1 MDVSL
6 YIWAQGRP
14 FLREVALKRQIR
26 EIETLYFNY
35 PMNPCL
41 ISSLDRD
48 GRPNIMPAA
57 WNSPFSHTP
66 PLYGVAI
73 SPKRYSHES
82 VSQLGEF
89 VVNFVSFDYVKDM
102 DFCGRVSG
110 RDVLKFEKSRFT
122 PVQGQVVKP
131 PLIAESYASLECR
144 TIDRRVYGD
153 HTWFIGRIA
162 AVTYESE
169 AFEEVGIPNMR
180 GLRPILYLGKN
191 TYLTVDPTAL
201 TKF

>member
-1 MDVSL
+1 MCPRMDR
-6 YIWAQGRP
+6 YEA
-14 FLREVALKRQIR
+14 VALRKQIT

-41 ISSLDRD
+41 ITSLDRD
-48 GRPNIMPAA
+48 GKPNIMPAA
-57 WNSPFSHTP
+57 WNSPVSHTP
-66 PLYGVAI
+66 PLYAVAI
-73 SPKRYSHES
+73 SPKRHSHGS

-89 VVNFVSFDYVKDM
+89 VVNFVSYDYAKDM

-122 PVQGQVVKP
+122 QVRAQVVKP

-144 TIDRRVYGD
+144 TIDQREYGD
-153 HTWFIGRIA
+153 HTWFVGKIV
-162 AVTYESE
+162 AVTHDSE
-169 AFEEVGIPNMR
+169 AFLDIGTPNTR
-180 GLRPILYLGKN
+180 ELRPTLYLGKN
-191 TYLTVDPTAL
+191 TYITVDPATL